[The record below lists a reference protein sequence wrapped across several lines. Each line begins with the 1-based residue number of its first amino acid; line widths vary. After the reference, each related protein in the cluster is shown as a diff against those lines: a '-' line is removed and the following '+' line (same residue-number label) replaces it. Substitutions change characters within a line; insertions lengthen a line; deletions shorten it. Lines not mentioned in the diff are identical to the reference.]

1 MTPELAATLE
11 TLLVWVLPPLVVFI
25 VAKTAE
31 IALMHWTNLRY
42 SRPRVAE
49 VLEQAVKLAVQ
60 AAEQNG
66 LVAKLKQQAY
76 DKKTEAIR
84 YVEQY
89 LAAHDIRLNLSVIDA
104 AIEAAVF
111 QLNAGKRK

>member
-11 TLLVWVLPPLVVFI
+11 TLLTWVLPPLVVFI
-25 VAKTAE
+25 LAKIAE
-31 IALMHWTNLRY
+31 AAVSAWQFAQVN
-42 SRPRVAE
+42 RPDLAA
-49 VLEQAVKLAVQ
+49 VLTEAARLAVL

-66 LVAKLKQQAY
+66 LVAALKKQAY

-84 YVEQY
+84 YVESY
-89 LAAHDIRLNLSVIDA
+89 LAAHGIKLNLSVIDA

-111 QLNAGKRK
+111 QEFNREK